1 MTAKNCPAWTVRTM
15 YLNLPKVWATSP
27 PILYC
32 AFHVVGL
39 LTQMSAE
46 MSSQKQFLDADHCL
60 NIRRCVIVNRWLGN
74 NLFWHRNG
82 SNLTG
87 ILFAGRVPDTPN
99 VCQSWQSL
107 KTKVFVIPRMFWW
120 NIEILTSRAC
130 NWVKWLISQGSRD
143 RIVGILYLGK
153 SGSS

>member
-107 KTKVFVIPRMFWW
+107 KTKVFIIPGAWSQTCFGA
-120 NIEILTSRAC
+120 TSWERSPASDSFHREAEPG
-130 NWVKWLISQGSRD
+130 L
-143 RIVGILYLGK
+143 
-153 SGSS
+153 